1 MHSFNTTITALDKVL
16 TKNCGTA
23 ITDLAL
29 KRYLWGLG
37 IHQILRKSLFSSLTV
52 RFNLFLIKV
61 KWSEIKNNNKWKK

>member
-29 KRYLWGLG
+29 KRYL
-37 IHQILRKSLFSSLTV
+37 
-52 RFNLFLIKV
+52 
-61 KWSEIKNNNKWKK
+61 